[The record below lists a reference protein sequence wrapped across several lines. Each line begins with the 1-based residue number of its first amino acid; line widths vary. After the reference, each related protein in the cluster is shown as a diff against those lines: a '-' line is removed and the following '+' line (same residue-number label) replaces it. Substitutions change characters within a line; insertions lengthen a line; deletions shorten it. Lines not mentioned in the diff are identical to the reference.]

1 MRKRS
6 SQVWTVSEHWSRRL
20 TRAVH
25 GQRAASPGYDD
36 RLTAGLDLCRLT
48 GRSIKIF
55 SHKGITSS
63 KCSSSYPFLSRHHSF
78 KNLLGM
84 DKLLDFDIDK
94 YLNPCI
100 PPNFTSHLPRP
111 ISRFLGYRSGQVK
124 EPPSL
129 IVHAWATLGSFL
141 SLLLIGA
148 VFKYAPGITQFNPPI
163 LIASLGASAVLE
175 YAAIQTPLAQPRN
188 TIVGQG
194 ISASL
199 GVAISKAFQMNP
211 NFGNLQ
217 WIAAAISCATAIL
230 AMSLTNTVHPPGGA
244 SAVLACI
251 EPTVIAMG
259 WWFVPCI
266 LVSISLMLGVSL
278 INNNVMRR
286 YPCYWWTSEEVGQRW
301 RCRSAKDEEASSEK
315 DSDVQRYVRVP
326 CAFDWLL
333 ILLSETTLHR
343 EPSSDH
349 NNSKVFISAYELR
362 LPPHIALRQEEIAML
377 RELQIRLRK

>member
-1 MRKRS
+1 MA
-6 SQVWTVSEHWSRRL
+6 TPE
-20 TRAVH
+20 
-25 GQRAASPGYDD
+25 YDE
-36 RLTAGLDLCRLT
+36 RLTAGLRLCRLT
-48 GRSIKIF
+48 VRSIKIF
-55 SHKGITSS
+55 SHKEIIFS
-63 KCSSSYPFLSRHHSF
+63 KCPSSHPFLSRQHSF
-78 KNLLGM
+78 KSLSGM
-84 DKLLDFDIDK
+84 AKLLNFDIDD
-94 YLNPCI
+94 YLNPYI

-111 ISRFLGYRSGQVK
+111 ISRFLGYRSGQVE
-124 EPPSL
+124 EPRSL

-141 SLLLIGA
+141 GLLLIGA

-188 TIVGQG
+188 AIVGHG
-194 ISASL
+194 VSALL
-199 GVAISKAFQMNP
+199 GVAISKAFQTNP
-211 NFGNLQ
+211 NFSNLQ
-217 WIAAAISCATAIL
+217 WIAAAISCATAVL

-251 EPTVIAMG
+251 EPTVIDMG

-301 RCRSAKDEEASSEK
+301 RRQSAKDEETPSEK
-315 DSDVQRYVRVP
+315 GSDVQRYVRIS
-326 CAFDWLL
+326 CASERLL

-343 EPSSDH
+343 EPSGDH
-349 NNSKVFISAYELR
+349 NASEVFISAYDLR
-362 LPPHIALRQEEIAML
+362 LPPYIALRQEEIAML
-377 RELQIRLRK
+377 RELQIRLQK